1 MDLSLPPELRTLQVA
16 GRRPIRLYTPPP
28 SLAGKLYSWRY
39 LILRRLTQFSVLLLF
54 FGTVHWGWKIV
65 KTPVLSGNLSASKL
79 LGVIPMAD
87 PFAVLQ
93 QFLTGHLLA
102 REVVIGA
109 AIVLAVYALLGGR
122 TFCAWV
128 CPVNIV
134 TDTAGWLRARIKL
147 PDFVRVSRNLR
158 YGMLGLA
165 VVLSALMGV
174 AAFEWIS
181 PISMLHRELIY
192 GVGWGLSA
200 VLGVFL
206 LDALIIKHG
215 WCGHFCP
222 LGTFYAV
229 VGRVALLRVRFDD
242 ASCTHCGECARVC
255 PEPQVLNF
263 KKAAENGMLVSGECS
278 NCARCIPICPEGSLN
293 FGWRLGS
300 TPVLKTVDSLRGE

>member
-1 MDLSLPPELRTLQVA
+1 MDMSTPPELRTLQVA
-16 GRRPIRLYTPPP
+16 GRQPIRLYTPPP
-28 SLAGKLYSWRY
+28 TLAGKLYSWRY
-39 LILRRLTQFSVLLLF
+39 LILRRLTQFGVLLLF
-54 FGTVHWGWKIV
+54 FGTLHWGWKIA

-102 REVVIGA
+102 REVVLGA
-109 AIVLAVYALLGGR
+109 TIVLAVYALLGGR
-122 TFCAWV
+122 TFCAWI

-158 YGMLGLA
+158 YGILTLA
-165 VVLSALMGV
+165 LVLSTLMGV

-192 GVGWGLSA
+192 GAGWGLFA

-206 LDALIIKHG
+206 LDALIVKHG
-215 WCGHFCP
+215 WCGHLCP
-222 LGTFYAV
+222 LGAFYSL
-229 VGRVALLRVRFDD
+229 VGCVALLRVKFDD
-242 ASCTHCGECARVC
+242 ATCTHCGECARVC
-255 PEPQVLNF
+255 PEPRVLNF
-263 KKAAENGMLVSGECS
+263 KKAAENGMVVSGECS
-278 NCARCIPICPEGSLN
+278 NCARCIPICPEGSLS
-293 FGWRLGS
+293 FGLRLGR
-300 TPVLKTVDSLRGE
+300 TPVSKTVDSLRGE